1 MIVERLEGIQ
11 GSSPENKEA
20 DDLHTPPPQAGHEEV
35 DLPPLTKSGQDNY
48 QHKFFPSEIPDSE
61 AVSDWSLV
69 DDGGNHGNA
78 ATVGVES
85 SKAKQVQEQAAH
97 AQSPSNKIVAEKPD
111 DKPTHPGEDANL
123 VNNTPFE
130 DNESSIEVNSAP
142 VASATALSNI
152 LYGETSQDILIALK
166 SSSRAPGT
174 SNIAEAN
181 ALTLGDST
189 NGSFPAENPL
199 VEVDTLSIDANTVR
213 LCKSSF
219 SEGKDNVTSK
229 MINSSMTKP
238 VEEVQN
244 LLPSKPVDASQ
255 EPQAS
260 SSGKGTSL
268 LSTITSSQIKRDEG
282 DICQTND
289 LNVPCTPFKRPDAS
303 QNKDAMM
310 IELKAMKIV
319 SHALWYLSS
328 LLS

>member
-1 MIVERLEGIQ
+1 MIVEGLEGIQ

-20 DDLHTPPPQAGHEEV
+20 DDLHTLPPQAEHEEV

-48 QHKFFPSEIPDSE
+48 QPKLFPSEIPDSE
-61 AVSDWSLV
+61 AVSDSSIV
-69 DDGGNHGNA
+69 EDGGNHRNA
-78 ATVGVES
+78 ATVGVEP
-85 SKAKQVQEQAAH
+85 SKARHVQEQAAH
-97 AQSPSNKIVAEKPD
+97 ARSLSNKIVAEEPE

-142 VASATALSNI
+142 VASATALNDI
-152 LYGETSQDILIALK
+152 LYEETAQVIPIALK

-174 SNIAEAN
+174 GSIAEAN

-189 NGSFPAENPL
+189 NGSFPAENLL
-199 VEVDTLSIDANTVR
+199 VEVDALFIDANTVHF
-213 LCKSSF
+213 CKSSII
-219 SEGKDNVTSK
+219 EGKANVASK
-229 MINSSMTKP
+229 MINSSITKP

-255 EPQAS
+255 EPQVS
-260 SSGKGTSL
+260 SRGQGTSL
-268 LSTITSSQIKRDEG
+268 LSTITSPQIKRDDG
-282 DICQTND
+282 DICQIND
-289 LNVPCTPFKRPDAS
+289 LNAPCTPFKRPEAS

-319 SHALWYLSS
+319 SHAL
-328 LLS
+328 